1 MAELSNLEKI
11 EDQHPE
17 LKFYM
22 IDVQN
27 PHYHGHIE
35 GNNVY
40 INENQPELDWL
51 ETALHECI
59 HSDFDYGNLSDGT
72 NFQVRIAERFARSQ
86 AKCEFKAMFNKK
98 SLAN

>member
-1 MAELSNLEKI
+1 
-11 EDQHPE
+11 
-17 LKFYM
+17 M

-35 GNNVY
+35 GTDVY

-86 AKCEFKAMFNKK
+86 AKRELKVMFNKK

>member
-1 MAELSNLEKI
+1 MAELSDLEKI
-11 EDQHPE
+11 EDKHPE

-35 GNNVY
+35 GTDVY

-59 HSDFDYGNLSDGT
+59 HSDYDSGNLSDGT
-72 NFQVRIAERFARSQ
+72 DFNVKVAERFARLQ
-86 AKCEFKAMFNKK
+86 AKGEFNAMFKSR